1 MNLIKSN
8 SPDQIY
14 LKKSLLNI
22 IDAYETIRTVSDV
35 MSLEMDA
42 LSYPETKS
50 MIPER
55 VEKMVEAKNRKLD
68 FYEMNN
74 PQFS

>member
-22 IDAYETIRTVSDV
+22 IDAYETFRTVSDV